1 MNIDIE
7 AFVQVLVEFNESWT
21 GNVCGEANRNK
32 LVGCLASFEYYN
44 DIQQQ
49 IASIVCSIIKN
60 HCFVDGNKRTAL
72 IAYDLLCEINGLSVI
87 NNDIVDDVIVQIA
100 GNKLDVQTISD
111 LLFPRH

>member
-7 AFVQVLVEFNESWT
+7 AFVQVLVEFNERWT

-49 IASIVCSIIKN
+49 ISSIVCSIIKN

-72 IAYDLLCEINGLSVI
+72 IAYDLLCEINSLLTI
-87 NNDIVDDVIVQIA
+87 DNDIVDVVIVKIA
-100 GNKLDVQTISD
+100 SNHYTVQDVVK
-111 LLFPRH
+111 LLFP

>member
-1 MNIDIE
+1 MNVDIE

-21 GNVCGEANRNK
+21 GNVCGEVNRNK
-32 LVGCLASFEYYN
+32 LIGCLASFEYYS

-72 IAYDLLCEINGLSVI
+72 VAYDLLCEINDLSTI
-87 NNDIVDDVIVQIA
+87 DNDIVDGVIVQIA
-100 GNKLDVQTISD
+100 SNKLDVHTISK
-111 LLFPRH
+111 LLFP

>member
-7 AFVQVLVEFNESWT
+7 CFVQVLVEFNESWT
-21 GNVCGEANRNK
+21 GNVCSETNRNK
-32 LVGCLASFEYYN
+32 LVGCLASFEYYD

-72 IAYDLLCEINGLSVI
+72 IAYDLLCEINGLPMI
-87 NNDIVDDVIVQIA
+87 DNDIVDDVIVQIA
-100 GNKLDVQTISD
+100 SNHYTIQDVGK
-111 LLFPRH
+111 LLFP